1 MRGENSEGA
10 IRERVLIV
18 DDEESITEMLKLIL
32 ESRYRVTT
40 VNDSLSALELILTMD
55 YDLIISD
62 IMMPR
67 MNGIELYHEVK
78 RKRPGMEK
86 RILFISGAL
95 DGRFRGVVE
104 EMGNVFL
111 PKPFSLAGFLEA
123 VNRFFTTYQLNGY
136 SPKHDKEPAHSN
148 FPGLSP
154 GISG

>member
-1 MRGENSEGA
+1 MKGENSEGA

-18 DDEESITEMLKLIL
+18 DDEESITELLKLIL

-67 MNGIELYHEVK
+67 MNGIELYYEVK
-78 RKRPGMEK
+78 RMRPGMEK
-86 RILFISGAL
+86 RILFISGAM
-95 DGRFRGVVE
+95 DGGFRGVVE

-111 PKPFSLAGFLEA
+111 TKPFSLASFLEA
-123 VNRFFTTYQLNGY
+123 VNRFFTTYQLKRY
-136 SPKHDKEPAHSN
+136 SPRHDKEPANPN
-148 FPGLSP
+148 FPGLSG